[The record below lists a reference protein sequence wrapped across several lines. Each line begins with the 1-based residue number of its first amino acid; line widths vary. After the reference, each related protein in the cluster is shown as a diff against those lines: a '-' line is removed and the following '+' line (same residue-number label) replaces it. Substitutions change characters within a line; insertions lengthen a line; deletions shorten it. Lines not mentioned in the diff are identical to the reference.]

1 MKLLTHVSENPAWIH
16 EIVFLPSPQFIYN
29 LALLVIIKWITFS
42 TELIRCVLLPIHF
55 LALLIILIIVSFI
68 FRILLVF
75 AWWILLQ
82 ICQIII
88 VIHCIIILG
97 WASLHQ
103 LFSNEDVARIKKTP
117 TWIVGHINV
126 ELLSSLKLSD
136 NGSMH
141 PHDITNFTSDWE
153 VLWLFS
159 EVCDETILY
168 EAIGTFNFRVERLIN
183 YLHCTYPFIWGFV
196 RMSCINNNSIE
207 TDLLLW
213 TAGSRAQFYVIHAS
227 SFVNGRIITYT
238 RCTTRTNLVLDRVFL
253 IWWRRV
259 DHLFF
264 VIKKREILNI
274 ITKSNTN
281 S

>member
-1 MKLLTHVSENPAWIH
+1 
-16 EIVFLPSPQFIYN
+16 
-29 LALLVIIKWITFS
+29 
-42 TELIRCVLLPIHF
+42 
-55 LALLIILIIVSFI
+55 
-68 FRILLVF
+68 
-75 AWWILLQ
+75 
-82 ICQIII
+82 
-88 VIHCIIILG
+88 
-97 WASLHQ
+97 
-103 LFSNEDVARIKKTP
+103 
-117 TWIVGHINV
+117 
-126 ELLSSLKLSD
+126 
-136 NGSMH
+136 
-141 PHDITNFTSDWE
+141 
-153 VLWLFS
+153 
-159 EVCDETILY
+159 
-168 EAIGTFNFRVERLIN
+168 
-183 YLHCTYPFIWGFV
+183 
-196 RMSCINNNSIE
+196 MSCINNNSIE